1 MRKANAAISI
11 LGLGLVLLLAW
22 APIAGA
28 DTYTYTYT
36 YNAADQLAG
45 VQGPNGAASYTY
57 DGDGQR
63 ITRSTAAGQ
72 TIYVRDPQGEVIAE
86 YSSTGQLL
94 AEYAYVDGQRLCKIT
109 HDAQGVEHRVY
120 YHQDVVGT
128 PVAETNESGQV
139 LVRANYTPFGE
150 EVIPG
155 AASDPH
161 KFTGKELDD
170 ESGLYY
176 FGARY
181 YDAYLGRFVS
191 VDEADGDNTHPQ
203 GWNRYA
209 YALNNPLRYE
219 DPNGDTA
226 LEAVYGFAQGALGSI
241 TFGTLPHTA
250 PMSTDSADQ
259 RAGQGAGAGVVAAAG
274 IGLAQSGMTT
284 GASAAIAELATAG
297 AASEVTVPAA
307 AVGAA
312 EAVVGAAALTGAT
325 AYMAKV
331 TNTATQRAYK
341 SPKAGLSGKE
351 GAKDTPSWA
360 KGQRPKVGESGKEFA
375 KRLLDEKYG
384 QGNWEKGAGSEFSK
398 IQKWGD
404 RSFE

>member
-11 LGLGLVLLLAW
+11 LGVGLALLLAW
-22 APIAGA
+22 APAAGA
-28 DTYTYTYT
+28 DTYTYT
-36 YNAADQLAG
+36 YNAADQLTSL
-45 VQGPNGAASYTY
+45 QGPNGAASYTY

-63 ITRSTAAGQ
+63 ITRSTASGQ

-86 YSSTGQLL
+86 YSATGALL
-94 AEYAYVDGQRLCKIT
+94 AEYVYVDGQRLCKIT
-109 HDAQGVEHRVY
+109 HDAQGVERRVY

-128 PVAETNESGQV
+128 PVAETDESGQV

-170 ESGLYY
+170 ESGLTY

-181 YDAYLGRFVS
+181 YDAHLGRFVS

-203 GWNRYA
+203 SWNRYA

-226 LEAVYGFAQGALGSI
+226 LEAVYGFAQGVLGSM

-250 PMSTDSADQ
+250 PVSTDAPDQ
-259 RAGQGAGAGVVAAAG
+259 RAGQNAGAAAVAAAG
-274 IGLAQSGMTT
+274 VDLAQTGITT
-284 GASAAIAELATAG
+284 GAAAAVAELATAG
-297 AASEVTVPAA
+297 AASEVAVPAA

-312 EAVVGAAALTGAT
+312 EVIAGAAALSGAT
-325 AYMAKV
+325 VYMAKV
-331 TNTATQRAYK
+331 TNTSAQGAYK

-351 GAKDTPSWA
+351 GAKDVPSWV
-360 KGQRPKVGESGKEFA
+360 KGQRPKIGESGKDFA

-384 QGNWEKGAGSEFSK
+384 QGNWTKGGGSEFSK